1 MATVRRVTANGVQL
15 HVELAG
21 EGSSPPLVFLHGWL
35 RSSEEWRRLFPYL
48 STVAP
53 CVAIDLPGFGQ
64 SDIPEDAPY
73 DLPYFRDTIIAA
85 LDELKLDKVRL
96 VGHGLGGSIAFAIAL
111 KQPERVVG
119 VVAASPT
126 VRPTPR
132 AGLRAN
138 IFVKSALGKFYFE
151 RLFNRARLHDLLLAT
166 HYHEPLRVTDEVM
179 DPINRWLER
188 PGARTVAWKTLVT
201 DLDTGMSEEIKA
213 LKTPSTIIWGYNDK
227 VQPVD
232 VGKQLEREI
241 ECVSLKQIPNSG
253 YQTIEDRPASVA
265 RYLCARFDLPMPAG
279 VPDGHPTPE
288 EGDYAG

>member
-35 RSSEEWRRLFPYL
+35 RSTVEWRRMFPYL

-53 CVAIDLPGFGQ
+53 CVALDLPGFGQ
-64 SDIPEDAPY
+64 SDIPEDAAY

-85 LDELKLDKVRL
+85 LDELKLGKVRF
-96 VGHGLGGSIAFAIAL
+96 VGHGLGGSVAVAIAL
-111 KQPERVVG
+111 KDPARVDG
-119 VVAASPT
+119 IVAASPT
-126 VRPTPR
+126 IMPTPR
-132 AGLRAN
+132 AGLRAQL
-138 IFVKSALGKFYFE
+138 FVKSPLGKFYFE
-151 RLFNRARLHDLLLAT
+151 RLFNRDRLRDLLLAS

-179 DPINRWLER
+179 DPIATWLER
-188 PGARTVAWKTLVT
+188 PGARTAAWKTLVT
-201 DLDTGMSEEIKA
+201 DLDTGLSAEIQN
-213 LKTPSTIIWGYNDK
+213 LTTPTSLVWGYNDR

-232 VGKQLEREI
+232 VGKRLEKEI
-241 ECVSLKQIPNSG
+241 KCISLKQIPNSG
-253 YQTIEDRPASVA
+253 YQTIEDRPASVC
-265 RYLCARFDLPMPAG
+265 RYLCAQFGLPMPAG